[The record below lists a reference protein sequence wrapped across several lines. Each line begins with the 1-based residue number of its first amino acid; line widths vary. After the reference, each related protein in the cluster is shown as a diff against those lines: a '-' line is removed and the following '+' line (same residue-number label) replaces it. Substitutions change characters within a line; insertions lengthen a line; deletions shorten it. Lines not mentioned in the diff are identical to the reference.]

1 MEVDHAEGVN
11 ALWGPRMQIIELSN
25 KVWSIDIT
33 FILLGI
39 LLITVPHPFDEE
51 LQLTPSHVTVQHA
64 FDLEMFFAIKQD
76 RLGWWQSMAT
86 RNRVFQ
92 C

>member
-1 MEVDHAEGVN
+1 MP
-11 ALWGPRMQIIELSN
+11 WSPRMQIIELSD

-33 FILLGI
+33 FVLPGI
-39 LLITVPHPFDEE
+39 LLVTVPLPFDDE
-51 LQLTPSHVTVQHA
+51 LQSAPPHVTIQYL
-64 FDLEMFFAIKQD
+64 FNFEMFFAIKQD
-76 RLGWWQSMAT
+76 WWGWWQSKST